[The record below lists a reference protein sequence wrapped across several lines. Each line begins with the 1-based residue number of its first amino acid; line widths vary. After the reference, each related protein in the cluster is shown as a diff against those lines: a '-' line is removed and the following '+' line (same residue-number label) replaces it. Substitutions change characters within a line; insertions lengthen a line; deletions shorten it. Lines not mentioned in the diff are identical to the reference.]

1 MTFEKILSDV
11 SSGII
16 TPEEAYKEISQKDKL
31 KIINYYTHLQ
41 NIQKEPLKPN
51 QLQELNAITN
61 ILQILYTA
69 DVGSPISDYDYDVL
83 QEMLIDMGIPRLT
96 GSIEINDNSK
106 VSHTYTNLRGT
117 LDKVYYLYSTEA
129 RTNKSRKYLD
139 EWIKSA
145 EALYERKTGNKINLN
160 DTKIIVTPKMDGTS
174 AILEVEG
181 TKARW
186 LTRGDTSKN
195 RAGDVTHI
203 LNIFNKQYVP
213 YGGGQKFE
221 IMMSEDNKDKI
232 NEFYKDKPYHNSRQI
247 VTSCMN
253 SDEADFKCEYLTP
266 VPLRISYGVGEI
278 EEIHPDLIKN
288 FPTMI
293 CTFADREKIKEFA
306 NNNRYVHYKGMKLRT
321 DGAVMTI
328 LDPKIRK
335 VLGRD
340 NNINNFEV
348 AYKFTEEVGYSR
360 VKDVEFYVSEFG
372 FITPVLVVYDVLLKG
387 NTINHIS
394 LSNKERFDEL
404 GLCYGDQVAVHYD
417 IIPYATIDENC
428 QRIPNGRKIKF
439 IKKCPRCNKELDL
452 NRVQVQCQNPECP
465 SRIVGRIL
473 NYCNNLRI
481 QNIGYNTLDFLYMMG
496 FLNKGI
502 LSLYKL
508 KKHAS
513 DIENLEGFG
522 RLKTRKIISEIEAK
536 RRLRDYEFFG
546 SIGIEGLS
554 IKTFQLIFS
563 TIPSSKFIDMLELKN
578 YNLLL
583 QTLISIPGIGDIKAR
598 NLVEYLKKPENKNEI
613 DKLLKEVSIIET
625 YSADAISKGLIV
637 FTGCRP
643 SQEMENAITNRG
655 YQISD
660 SWNKKA
666 VYLVVPSID
675 YTSNKV
681 AKANA
686 SGIPIVTIS
695 DILDKICQ

>member
-1 MTFEKILSDV
+1 MTFEKILNDV
-11 SSGII
+11 SRGII
-16 TPEEAYKEISQKDKL
+16 TPQEACDEISQKDKM
-31 KIINYYTHLQ
+31 KTIRYYTHLHD
-41 NIQKEPLKPN
+41 IQKEPLKAS

-69 DVGSPISDYDYDVL
+69 DVGSPISDFDYDIL

-106 VSHTYTNLRGT
+106 VSHKYTNLRGT
-117 LDKVYYLYSTEA
+117 LDKIYYLYPDEK

-139 EWIKSA
+139 EWIRSA
-145 EALYERKTGNKINLN
+145 EVSYEKKTGKKIDLN
-160 DTKIIVTPKMDGTS
+160 SARIMVTPKFDGTS

-181 TKARW
+181 NRATW
-186 LTRGDTSKN
+186 LTRGDTKNN
-195 RAGDVTHI
+195 RAGDVSHI
-203 LNIFNKQYVP
+203 LNIFNDKYVP

-221 IMMSEDNKDKI
+221 IMMSEDNKNKI
-232 NEFYKDKPYHNSRQI
+232 NEFFKDKPYHNSRQI
-247 VTSCMN
+247 VTSCLN

-266 VPLRISYGVGEI
+266 VPLRIVHELGKI

-293 CTFADREKIKEFA
+293 CTFDDRDKIKEFA
-306 NNNRYVHYKGMKLRT
+306 NHSRYVKYQGMRLRT

-328 LDPKIRK
+328 LDPNIQK

-372 FITPVLVVYDVLLKG
+372 FITPVLVVHDVILKG
-387 NTINHIS
+387 NTVNHIS

-404 GLCYGDQVAVHYD
+404 GLSYGDQVAVHYD
-417 IIPYATIDENC
+417 IIPYATIDEKC
-428 QRIPNGRKIKF
+428 SRIPNGHKIEF
-439 IKKCPRCNKELDL
+439 IKECPRCHEKLNLDV
-452 NRVQVQCQNPECP
+452 VQVQCQNPNCP
-465 SRIVGRIL
+465 SRLIGRVL
-473 NYCNNLRI
+473 NYCGNLRI
-481 QNIGYNTLDFLYMMG
+481 QNIGYNTLDFLYTFG
-496 FLNKGI
+496 FLDKGI

-508 KKHAS
+508 KKHANE
-513 DIENLEGFG
+513 IENLEGFG

-536 RRLRDYEFFG
+536 RKLKDYEFFG

-563 TIPSSKFIDMLELKN
+563 KIPSSKFIDMLELKN

-583 QTLISIPGIGDIKAR
+583 QTLISISGIGDIKAS
-598 NLVEYLKKPENKNEI
+598 NLIEYLKNSDNKKEI

-625 YSADAISKGLIV
+625 YSTSANSKGTIV

-643 SQEMENAITNRG
+643 TVEMENAILNRG
-655 YQISD
+655 YRWSD
-660 SWNKKA
+660 SWNKSA
-666 VYLVVPSID
+666 VYLVVPNSE

-681 AKANA
+681 GKANA
-686 SGIPIVTIS
+686 AGVPIVPVN
-695 DILDKICQ
+695 DILDRI